1 MFTFLMVK
9 KKLSIFIGLN
19 ILIEVMIQ
27 KLNRQNSTNI
37 K

>member
-19 ILIEVMIQ
+19 ILIEVM
-27 KLNRQNSTNI
+27 KLNRQKRTNI